1 MGEGNPD
8 VRICVNMSAR
18 ALGTASISFG
28 LVSIPVKLYTASNS
42 SASISF
48 NLLHRKCG
56 SRLKQ
61 QYICSKE
68 ETIVPRDEMVKGYE
82 FNKDQ
87 YVQFTD
93 EELKAFE
100 EQATQTIDV
109 VEFVPIDKVDPVY
122 YDKPYYLGP
131 DKGGAKPY
139 RLLAEVMKETRRV
152 ALAKYAARGK
162 GYLVMLRPT
171 AEGLVMQQLLY
182 ADEVRPFSEVP
193 LDTAEVKEG
202 ELKLARMLVEESSSE
217 DFRPQAYED
226 EVRKRVKKL
235 IQDKVKGKDIT
246 EARPLTQ
253 RGGKVVDLMEAL
265 KASLE
270 QGGRKRTP
278 VAARAG
284 QARTGSRNV
293 KARARKAS

>member
-1 MGEGNPD
+1 
-8 VRICVNMSAR
+8 MSAR
-18 ALGTASISFG
+18 ALGNASISFG

-42 SASISF
+42 AASISF

-68 ETIVPRDEMVKGYE
+68 ETIVARDEMVKGYE

-109 VEFVPIDKVDPVY
+109 VEFVPIEKVDPVY

-139 RLLAEVMKETRRV
+139 RLLAQVMKETGRV

-162 GYLVMLRPT
+162 QYLVMLRPSGD
-171 AEGLVMQQLLY
+171 GLVMQQLLY

-193 LDTAEVKEG
+193 LDVAEVKEG

-226 EVRKRVKKL
+226 EVRKRVQEALDRKVAGGEFSVAAPQKK
-235 IQDKVKGKDIT
+235 
-246 EARPLTQ
+246 
-253 RGGKVVDLMEAL
+253 GGEIVDLMEAL
-265 KASLE
+265 RASLGKPRKAAAKASE
-270 QGGRKRTP
+270 APSRAVSSTERKPPRSALR
-278 VAARAG
+278 AAEKRA
-284 QARTGSRNV
+284 ASSR
-293 KARARKAS
+293 K

>member
-1 MGEGNPD
+1 MT
-8 VRICVNMSAR
+8 AR
-18 ALGTASISFG
+18 ALGNASISFG

-42 SASISF
+42 AASISF
-48 NLLHRKCG
+48 NLLHKKCG

-68 ETIVPRDEMVKGYE
+68 ESIVPRDEMVKGYE

-100 EQATQTIDV
+100 EQATQTIEV
-109 VEFVPIDKVDPVY
+109 TEFVPVESVDPVF

-139 RLLAEVMKETRRV
+139 RLLAEVMKETGRV

-162 GYLVMLRPT
+162 QYLVMLRP
-171 AEGLVMQQLLY
+171 AGDGIVMQQLLY

-193 LDTAEVKEG
+193 LDLAEVKEG
-202 ELKLARMLVEESSSE
+202 ELKLARMLVEESSS
-217 DFRPQAYED
+217 DVFRPDAYED
-226 EVRKRVKKL
+226 EVRKRVHEAL
-235 IQDKVKGKDIT
+235 DRKV
-246 EARPLTQ
+246 A
-253 RGGKVVDLMEAL
+253 GGKFTVAQAPKKGGEIVDLMEAL
-265 KASLE
+265 RASL
-270 QGGRKRTP
+270 GKT
-278 VAARAG
+278 
-284 QARTGSRNV
+284 
-293 KARARKAS
+293 RKAAPKAVAERTDIERKPPRSAPRSAEKRAASSRK

>member
-1 MGEGNPD
+1 
-8 VRICVNMSAR
+8 MSAR
-18 ALGTASISFG
+18 ALGNASISFG

-48 NLLHRKCG
+48 NLLHKKCG

-100 EQATQTIDV
+100 EQATQTIEV
-109 VEFVPIDKVDPVY
+109 VEFVPVDKVDPVY

-139 RLLAEVMKETRRV
+139 RLLAEVMKETGRV

-162 GYLVMLRPT
+162 QYLVMLRPSGQ
-171 AEGLVMQQLLY
+171 GLVMQQLLY
-182 ADEVRPFSEVP
+182 ADEVRPFSEIGLSREP
-193 LDTAEVKEG
+193 VKEA
-202 ELKLARMLVEESSSE
+202 EMKLATMLVEQSASDE
-217 DFRPQAYED
+217 FRPDEYED
-226 EVRKRVKKL
+226 EVRKRVHDQIQKKVQTGQE
-235 IQDKVKGKDIT
+235 ISSAPKPKSGDVI
-246 EARPLTQ
+246 
-253 RGGKVVDLMEAL
+253 DLMEAL
-265 KASLE
+265 RRSL
-270 QGGRKRTP
+270 
-278 VAARAG
+278 
-284 QARTGSRNV
+284 S
-293 KARARKAS
+293 

>member
-1 MGEGNPD
+1 
-8 VRICVNMSAR
+8 MSAR

-61 QYICSKE
+61 QYICTKE

-139 RLLAEVMKETRRV
+139 RLLAEVMKETGRV

-226 EVRKRVKKL
+226 EVRKRVQEAL
-235 IQDKVKGKDIT
+235 DRKV
-246 EARPLTQ
+246 A
-253 RGGKVVDLMEAL
+253 GGKFSVAAPQKKGGEIVDLMEAL
-265 KASLE
+265 RASL
-270 QGGRKRTP
+270 GKPRKGAVGRSAEPASRAASSTERKGPRSALRAADKR
-278 VAARAG
+278 AAS
-284 QARTGSRNV
+284 SR
-293 KARARKAS
+293 K

>member
-1 MGEGNPD
+1 
-8 VRICVNMSAR
+8 MSAR
-18 ALGTASISFG
+18 ALGNASISFG

-68 ETIVPRDEMVKGYE
+68 ETIVSRDEMVKGYE

-139 RLLAEVMKETRRV
+139 RLLAQVMKETGRV

-162 GYLVMLRPT
+162 QYLVMLRPSGD
-171 AEGLVMQQLLY
+171 GLVMQQLLY
-182 ADEVRPFSEVP
+182 ADEVRPFADVP
-193 LDTAEVKEG
+193 LDVAEVKEG

-226 EVRKRVKKL
+226 EVRKRVQEALDRKVAGGEFSVTAPQKK
-235 IQDKVKGKDIT
+235 
-246 EARPLTQ
+246 
-253 RGGKVVDLMEAL
+253 GGEIVDLMEAL
-265 KASLE
+265 RASLGKPRKGAAAKASE
-270 QGGRKRTP
+270 ASSRAASAVERKPPRSAP
-278 VAARAG
+278 RGVDKRAAS
-284 QARTGSRNV
+284 SR
-293 KARARKAS
+293 K

>member
-1 MGEGNPD
+1 
-8 VRICVNMSAR
+8 MSAR
-18 ALGTASISFG
+18 ALGNASISFG

-42 SASISF
+42 AASISF

-68 ETIVPRDEMVKGYE
+68 ETVVSRDEMVKGYE

-100 EQATQTIDV
+100 EQATQTIEV
-109 VEFVPIDKVDPVY
+109 VEFVPVEAVDPVY

-139 RLLAEVMKETRRV
+139 RLLAEVMKETGRV

-162 GYLVMLRPT
+162 QYLVMLRPSGD
-171 AEGLVMQQLLY
+171 GLVMQQLLY

-193 LDTAEVKEG
+193 LDKADVKEG
-202 ELKLARMLVEESSSE
+202 ELKLARMLVEESSSDE
-217 DFRPQAYED
+217 FRPQAYED
-226 EVRKRVKKL
+226 EVKKRV
-235 IQDKVKGKDIT
+235 QDALDRKV
-246 EARPLTQ
+246 A
-253 RGGKVVDLMEAL
+253 GGKFTVVEPQKKGGEIVDLMEAL
-265 KASLE
+265 RASLGKPKRAAAPKAVPSAATE
-270 QGGRKRTP
+270 RKPPRSALRSADKR
-278 VAARAG
+278 AAS
-284 QARTGSRNV
+284 SR
-293 KARARKAS
+293 K